1 MAIRGS
7 CLCNGVTFE
16 IDRAI
21 GPAEFCHCN
30 RCRKVSGSTALL
42 TIRAKSEDYRL
53 LSGRELVRSYA
64 APVLYKPPPYQSTF
78 CSNCGSPVPEASP
91 QGEFIEIPAGV
102 FDEDPGIRPDKH
114 IFVEFMPR
122 WDVLRDDL
130 PAYTRAGIYKLR
142 TGYDLPTD
150 FELRWH
156 ASSQSPS
163 KSLRAPRRKP
173 KRIRRAKKSIA
184 RT

>member
-7 CLCNGVTFE
+7 CLCGGITFE

-42 TIRAKSEDYRL
+42 TIRVKTEDYRL

-64 APVLYKPPPYQSTF
+64 APVLYQPPPYQSTF

-91 QGEFIEIPAGV
+91 KGEYIEIPAGV
-102 FDEDPGIRPDKH
+102 FDDDPGIRPDKH
-114 IFVEFMPR
+114 IFIEFMPH
-122 WDVLRDDL
+122 WDVLSDDL
-130 PAYTRAGIYKLR
+130 PAYTRAEIYRLR
-142 TGYDLPTD
+142 TGYDQPKD

-156 ASSQSPS
+156 ASAH
-163 KSLRAPRRKP
+163 APDESVRGQHRKP
-173 KRIRRAKKSIA
+173 GRARRAK
-184 RT
+184 